1 MTINLDNKITD
12 AACREAL
19 DIASQYGRLVRNHNA
34 KISDGF
40 KSRLIYV
47 CVSLAVLTAM
57 VIASVIFWGFST
69 LTIIAIAIL
78 AFDAILG
85 FGIQI
90 RMKKAVEQMKADK
103 RKREIEL
110 DEEGIEVKKDGKS
123 VMRQEWKD
131 IAALRVF
138 NENFCLIAKEYKMSV
153 VIVNKLYADQV
164 KQFLQTQKIDH
175 IEMIG

>member
-1 MTINLDNKITD
+1 
-12 AACREAL
+12 
-19 DIASQYGRLVRNHNA
+19 
-34 KISDGF
+34 
-40 KSRLIYV
+40 
-47 CVSLAVLTAM
+47 M

-103 RKREIEL
+103 RKREI
-110 DEEGIEVKKDGKS
+110 
-123 VMRQEWKD
+123 
-131 IAALRVF
+131 
-138 NENFCLIAKEYKMSV
+138 
-153 VIVNKLYADQV
+153 
-164 KQFLQTQKIDH
+164 DH